1 MEPMHREAMGI
12 VVAKVRISSADRFR
26 ARELE
31 LIVDPGSTLTWVAAE
46 VLEGLGHQPVGK
58 QRFRTVDGS
67 TVERPVG
74 DAPVECEGQ
83 RGFVGVVF
91 AGPGDASVL
100 GVTALERLGLEVNP
114 STGTLRK
121 IDAYLALAT

>member
-1 MEPMHREAMGI
+1 MGI
-12 VVAKVRISSADRFR
+12 VVAKVRISSADRLG
-26 ARELE
+26 AQELE
-31 LIVDPGSTLTWVAAE
+31 LIVDTGSTLTWVPAE

-91 AGPGDASVL
+91 GGPGDASLL

>member
-1 MEPMHREAMGI
+1 MHRELMGI
-12 VVAKVRISSADRFR
+12 VVAKVRISSADRVR
-26 ARELE
+26 AQALE
-31 LIVDPGSTLTWVAAE
+31 LIVDTGSTLTWIPAE
-46 VLEGLGHQPVGK
+46 VLEGLGHQPVGR

-121 IDAYLALAT
+121 VDAYLALAT